1 MMVMTVMNKK
11 RRRKGARPESAKK
24 KDWNWIEL
32 LQWGN
37 STLFGSCAAVQ
48 FCPGRRIRIIHRPLF
63 GVLSLPR
70 PFCRHVEQFK
80 KETFVRLFFTA
91 TACSCLFAP
100 VDSVCNYLFL
110 PFSRSSVFCVFHR
123 QMFVILSTHFLDFS
137 TSPPLICSSLAE
149 WNYFFEF
156 SSRRLSHWHRSRSHR
171 SQRIMEKVLHKFSLS
186 TSDFLVVHQKKLK
199 KFLSRAWCEI
209 SQVKIGCIHNTKAKI
224 YIHVIINW
232 RSNHFDTWHRFALV
246 DFSFMSRSKFL
257 SFPSS
262 VFTGLGLSRNYW
274 RRIDGYLIIMMIQKE
289 MSGFLD
295 SITAP
300 FSVISFHFIPKPRRV
315 VLSLQKNV
323 YFKYKK

>member
-1 MMVMTVMNKK
+1 MIISNRSVTWVSPDDGCVEYNFKTHNTLKRWQNVEIELEKSSMDLDMADDGDDGVMNKK

-137 TSPPLICSSLAE
+137 TSPPLICSSLGE

-186 TSDFLVVHQKKLK
+186 TSDFLVVHQKNWKSFFLAHGVKL
-199 KFLSRAWCEI
+199 
-209 SQVKIGCIHNTKAKI
+209 VK
-224 YIHVIINW
+224 
-232 RSNHFDTWHRFALV
+232 
-246 DFSFMSRSKFL
+246 
-257 SFPSS
+257 
-262 VFTGLGLSRNYW
+262 
-274 RRIDGYLIIMMIQKE
+274 
-289 MSGFLD
+289 
-295 SITAP
+295 
-300 FSVISFHFIPKPRRV
+300 
-315 VLSLQKNV
+315 
-323 YFKYKK
+323 